1 MSRRRRR
8 RSTRRCARD
17 RRRRR
22 HTDDATDEVGAPVIF
37 LPRVSRVPVPVR
49 HDRQKEREEAALEL
63 AAGDEDA
70 GGAVPPPPRDNRTA
84 AEKRYD
90 EQMEKNQAKIVEK
103 MASKSHRD
111 KVRDFNEYLSKLS
124 EHHDIPKVGPG

>member
-1 MSRRRRR
+1 M
-8 RSTRRCARD
+8 
-17 RRRRR
+17 
-22 HTDDATDEVGAPVIF
+22 EV
-37 LPRVSRVPVPVR
+37 
-49 HDRQKEREEAALEL
+49 EETPLEL
-63 AAGDEDA
+63 TLEGDGE
-70 GGAVPPPPRDNRTA
+70 GADGNRKEYTVDTRTT

-90 EQMEKNQAKIVEK
+90 EQMQKTQEKLIHK

>member
-1 MSRRRRR
+1 M
-8 RSTRRCARD
+8 
-17 RRRRR
+17 
-22 HTDDATDEVGAPVIF
+22 
-37 LPRVSRVPVPVR
+37 
-49 HDRQKEREEAALEL
+49 EEAPLEL
-63 AAGDEDA
+63 TLEGDGEGE
-70 GGAVPPPPRDNRTA
+70 GGARKEYKVDMRTA

-90 EQMEKNQAKIVEK
+90 EQMQKTQEKLIHK